1 MPYVARLRCARRAA
15 RRGCKGVP
23 SSAHALRHP
32 APCSW
37 RLTLRSVAFYAH
49 AIAHN
54 SRAAR
59 RAARCRTEGFIGRQ
73 PQGLAVADALCAPVQ
88 GETHRSRAPSHVLT
102 FMHEINQSCK
112 GMTQHDVILAN
123 SNAFPKGVMHM
134 IGPNPSFKRRI

>member
-1 MPYVARLRCARRAA
+1 MYNE
-15 RRGCKGVP
+15 
-23 SSAHALRHP
+23 
-32 APCSW
+32 APECIESGGYN
-37 RLTLRSVAFYAH
+37 T
-49 AIAHN
+49 
-54 SRAAR
+54 SRVAR

-102 FMHEINQSCK
+102 FMHEISQSCK